1 MANPTKLQWPA
12 GVIDFSS
19 GCVIMGILNV
29 TDDSFSDGGNFTD
42 VDVAVSHALEMT
54 RAGAAIIDI
63 GPESTRPGSDPVST
77 GRQIERAIPIIE
89 ELSQKTDVVVSIDT
103 ANPDVAEAALNA
115 GAGMI
120 NDVTAMSDG
129 RMAKLAADKKVP
141 IVLMHMQGSPKTMQ
155 LEPKYDDVVSE
166 VKDYLLR
173 RAAFAMDMGVDKE
186 MIFVDPGIGFGK
198 TTEHNLELLRNIDKF
213 VATGFK
219 VLVGSSRKRFI
230 GQLTGKQNPAE
241 RVMGTAATVAL
252 CAAMGASVVR
262 VHDVGS
268 MVDVVNVANALRG

>member
-1 MANPTKLQWPA
+1 MANSTKLQWPA

-29 TDDSFSDGGNFTD
+29 TDDSFSDGGKFID
-42 VDVAVSHALEMT
+42 IDVAIAHALEMA

-77 GRQIERAIPIIE
+77 NRQIERAIPIIE
-89 ELSQKTDVVVSIDT
+89 KLSQKTNAVISIDT
-103 ANPDVAEAALNA
+103 ADQDVAEAALKA
-115 GAGMI
+115 GAGML
-120 NDVTAMSDG
+120 NDVTAMSDD
-129 RMAKLAADKKVP
+129 RMAKLAADKNVP

-166 VKDYLLR
+166 VKDYLLK
-173 RAAFAMDMGVDKE
+173 RAAVAIDMGVSKE
-186 MIFVDPGIGFGK
+186 MIFIDPGIGFGK
-198 TTEHNLELLRNIDKF
+198 TTEHNLELLRNIDEF
-213 VATGFK
+213 AATGFK

-230 GQLTGKQNPAE
+230 GQLTGKQIPAE
-241 RVMGTAATVAL
+241 RLMGTAATVAL
-252 CAAMGASVVR
+252 CAAMGVSVVR

-268 MVDVVNVANALRG
+268 MVDVVNVANALRS

>member
-29 TDDSFSDGGNFTD
+29 TDDSFSDGGNFVD
-42 VDVAVSHALEMT
+42 VDIAVAHALEMA

-77 GRQIERAIPIIE
+77 DRQIERAIPVIE
-89 ELSQKTDVVVSIDT
+89 KLSPKTDVVISIDT
-103 ANPDVAEAALNA
+103 ANPDVAEAALDA
-115 GAGMI
+115 GAAML
-120 NDVTAMSDG
+120 NDVTAMSDD
-129 RMAKLAADKKVP
+129 RMGKLAADKNVP
-141 IVLMHMQGSPKTMQ
+141 IVLMHMHGSPKTMQ
-155 LEPKYDDVVSE
+155 LEPKYDDVVGE
-166 VKDYLLR
+166 VKDYLLE
-173 RAAFAMDMGVDKE
+173 RAAVAMDMGVDKE
-186 MIFVDPGIGFGK
+186 MIFIDPGIGFGK

-230 GQLTGKQNPAE
+230 GQLTGKQVPAE

-252 CAAMGASVVR
+252 CAAMGVSVAR

-268 MVDVVNVANALRG
+268 MGDVLNVANALRG

>member
-1 MANPTKLQWPA
+1 MTNPTKLQWPA

-19 GCVIMGILNV
+19 GCVMMGILNV
-29 TDDSFSDGGNFTD
+29 TDDSFSDGGKFTD
-42 VDVAVSHALEMT
+42 VDVAVDHALEMA

-63 GPESTRPGSDPVST
+63 GPESTRPSSDPVST
-77 GRQIERAIPIIE
+77 DQQIERAIPIIE
-89 ELSQKTDVVVSIDT
+89 KLSQKTDVVISIDT
-103 ANPDVAEAALNA
+103 ADPDVAEAALNA
-115 GAGMI
+115 GAAMI
-120 NDVTAMSDG
+120 NDVTAMSDN
-129 RMAKLAADKKVP
+129 RMGKLAADKNVP

-166 VKDYLLR
+166 VKDYLLK
-173 RAAFAMDMGVDKE
+173 RAAVAMDMGVDKE
-186 MIFVDPGIGFGK
+186 MIFIDPGIGFGK
-198 TTEHNLELLRNIDKF
+198 TMEHNLELLRNVDKF

-230 GQLTGKQNPAE
+230 GQLTGKQVPAE
-241 RVMGTAATVAL
+241 RTMGTAATVAI
-252 CAAMGASVVR
+252 CAAMGVSVLR